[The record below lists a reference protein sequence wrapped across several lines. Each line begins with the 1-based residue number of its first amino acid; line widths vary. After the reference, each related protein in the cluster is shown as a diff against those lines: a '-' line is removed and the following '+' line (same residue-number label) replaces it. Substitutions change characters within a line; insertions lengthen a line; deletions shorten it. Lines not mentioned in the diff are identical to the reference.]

1 MPDSIDLARYSV
13 FTPPD
18 PFEDHTG
25 PFYFRIEGDAS
36 RAGSVSHSPANRPSW

>member
-1 MPDSIDLARYSV
+1 MPDSIDLAHYSV

-25 PFYFRIEGDAS
+25 PFYFRIDDDALPDLARS
-36 RAGSVSHSPANRPSW
+36 FRDRG